1 MSDTGNAGE
10 FFVAPPPGGGNAG
23 EEVPS
28 GVGRRS
34 RQQGGGSGAAR
45 EGGEGSSFSRDSGS
59 AQAGP
64 AVSGGLFG
72 SLLPPRS
79 APGNGGRSGGDRSG
93 GAQGDGVSGNLGF
106 VRQQGPRRVVGATQS
121 VASFAAD
128 GGRVFNKSYAV
139 ASGVQFN
146 LVDEMMPDSI
156 SRDFAQEIV
165 ESLFFSS
172 WGISS
177 RDAIAMR
184 KAEDVLFAFLIVR
197 GASPFASYELSVM
210 VGESVVEMEDLSVLL
225 LSKEVTRRRFIRAL
239 ADDLR
244 KFIKEPENAILRGR
258 IVTKLAINSQYAHL
272 GFDGSTHCTGMN
284 RNEVAFTKALE
295 SRNLFDDESVRGSL
309 KNSSLLD
316 GVFDSSGSGVRRSA
330 SSG

>member
-1 MSDTGNAGE
+1 MSEAGNAGE
-10 FFVAPPPGGGNAG
+10 FFVSSPAGGENTG
-23 EEVPS
+23 EEVS
-28 GVGRRS
+28 GGAGRRAGQSSSGS
-34 RQQGGGSGAAR
+34 RAAR
-45 EGGEGSSFSRDSGS
+45 DGGENVSFSRGSGN
-59 AQAGP
+59 GRPDPVVP
-64 AVSGGLFG
+64 APGFG
-72 SLLPPRS
+72 SFLPPG
-79 APGNGGRSGGDRSG
+79 AGQGGVGPSDHGRAG
-93 GAQGDGVSGNLGF
+93 GAAGAGVSGNLGL
-106 VRQQGPRRVVGATQS
+106 VRQQGPRRVVGTTQS
-121 VASFAAD
+121 LASFSPD
-128 GGRVFNKSYAV
+128 GGRVFNKSYTV
-139 ASGVQFN
+139 ASGLQFN

-177 RDAIAMR
+177 RDAVAMR
-184 KAEDVLFAFLIVR
+184 KAEDVLFAFLVVR
-197 GASPFASYELSVM
+197 GASPYANYEFSVM
-210 VGESVVEMEDLSVLL
+210 IGESVVELEDLSVLL

-244 KFIKEPENAILRGR
+244 RFVKEPANGILRGR
-258 IVTKLAINSQYAHL
+258 IVTKLGINSQYVHL

-316 GVFDSSGSGVRRSA
+316 GVFDSSGSGVRRSTA
-330 SSG
+330 SS